1 LSALDSIDIFFKET
15 FPNNFHFSVSALT
28 SSPIFLNSNPQFG
41 DQQTETVQKTS
52 KMHISQGK
60 KLPKSMHNLGF

>member
-1 LSALDSIDIFFKET
+1 LSALYSIDNFLKES
-15 FPNNFHFSVSALT
+15 FSNHFHFSVSALT

-60 KLPKSMHNLGF
+60 NLPKSVHNLGF